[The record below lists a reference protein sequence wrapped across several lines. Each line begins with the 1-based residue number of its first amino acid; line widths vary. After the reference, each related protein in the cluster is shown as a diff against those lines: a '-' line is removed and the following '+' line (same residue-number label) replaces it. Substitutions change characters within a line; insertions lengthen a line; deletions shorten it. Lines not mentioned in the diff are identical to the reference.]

1 MTDLWKFSETPLLGG
16 SLNEGSLNEG
26 SQEEEAPIRGGMSVA
41 DFFCQK
47 QPDTDSQRFTFF
59 SDLTVPFGLVYL
71 PPCDE
76 SNGYAEE
83 EADEPKTSCERF
95 DKLFS
100 LSSKTLGKKETN
112 RRTRKKI

>member
-16 SLNEGSLNEG
+16 SLNESSLNEG
-26 SQEEEAPIRGGMSVA
+26 SQEQTLRGGMSVA

-47 QPDTDSQRFTFF
+47 RPDGDSQRFTFF

-83 EADEPKTSCERF
+83 DDDEPKTSCERF

-100 LSSKTLGKKETN
+100 LSSKTLGKKESN